1 MLSEFGVETTKRIF
15 LVGGFNTLKK
25 YESQLGLLFP
35 VYGKINFMFQTTN
48 QLDSPLHMFF
58 LVLVAEIIYSNEF

>member
-48 QLDSPLHMFF
+48 QL
-58 LVLVAEIIYSNEF
+58 